1 MSRTPSPLSAL
12 AKAGFA
18 RLEEALGRLEVHG
31 FDAED
36 FSTAADPDLALKTV
50 ADLADQ
56 HPVPLAKLWKKPELR
71 QSLVIVAGAST
82 GLGDFLKRRPDQWS
96 LFEKPLTSLPKDFEY
111 LAMFREAIAGLARDE
126 AAMALRVAYRRQLCR
141 LALWDSRQPSPVSIV
156 DRVAETLAAMASA
169 ALDAALDIARSHHGC
184 TSEEVPLAIIGMGK
198 AGAAELNYLSDVDVI
213 YVTDVPDGAD
223 PTEVVRQAEKLAR
236 DTARYLMEFG
246 VEPGLWEVDP
256 NLRPEGKDG
265 ALVRTLES
273 HIAYY
278 ERWAHDWE
286 FQALLKARPLAGDRA
301 LGEAYRTALDPMIW
315 QASSRPGFV
324 EQVQRMRE
332 RVTDNI
338 PADQV
343 DYQIKLG
350 PGGLRDIEF
359 TIQLLQLVHGAQDES
374 VRALDTL
381 GALQALSRA
390 GYVGRPES
398 AEFDH
403 AYRTLRVL
411 EHRIQL
417 GALKRSHVM
426 PRDEEALRVLAR
438 HTKLADTADD
448 LVEHWR
454 GIQRSVRSLHERL
467 FYRPLLSAVAG
478 LEEPGVEL
486 TSEQAAL
493 RLQASGFRNPE
504 GALHHI
510 GALTQGVSRR
520 AAIHRTLLPVLLK
533 WLSEGTDPD
542 GGLLAF
548 RQLSDDLGE
557 SNWFLRMLR
566 DSSGAAQ
573 RLMMVLGTSAFV
585 AKLFGRVPDGA
596 AWLDN
601 DDDLKPRERDSLREE
616 ISATLERH
624 QDSEESAR
632 KALRAVRRRELLRI
646 ALSSMLGVSDITEV
660 GQALTDLSQAFL
672 EGILTLAREKNDG
685 VEFAIIAMGR
695 LGGSELS
702 FGSDLDVIYVFRDA
716 GAGDEAH
723 GVAERIVKD
732 ITRLSEDVLFPVDL
746 AAGLRPE
753 GKNGPIVRSL
763 DAYAAYYERWALGW
777 EAQALL
783 RAAPYVGDVSL
794 TEDFLAMAAPF
805 RYPDAFHHDEV
816 REIRRIKA
824 RVEAERLPQ
833 GADASRHLKL
843 GRGSLSDVEW
853 AVQLLQLQH
862 GHAHPDIR
870 TASTLQ
876 ALEAIEAHGLLS
888 ASDIAQLKEAW
899 LLASRI
905 RTALALFGEPSTDVL
920 PSDRAGLEGA
930 ARLMGFPPRS
940 ASALEET
947 YLRITRRSRSVFER
961 VFYGKE
967 G

>member
-1 MSRTPSPLSAL
+1 MTRGRSNPLS
-12 AKAGFA
+12 
-18 RLEEALGRLEVHG
+18 E
-31 FDAED
+31 
-36 FSTAADPDLALKTV
+36 
-50 ADLADQ
+50 
-56 HPVPLAKLWKKPELR
+56 LAKLGFENLSETVSKLDRLVELVGDWGHSALTPLASAASPDRALDFLLRMAEIQPKAVSKTLSDSSMAERFCRITGASDGIAEHLLRHPQSFKLPKKPELGKNYKVAPSSR
-71 QSLVIVAGAST
+71 KDLRVSYRDSLLRIMDWDLSQKDPAAAYRDVSMALT
-82 GLGDFLKRRPDQWS
+82 ELTDETLKS
-96 LFEKPLTSLPKDFEY
+96 AIEV
-111 LAMFREAIAGLARDE
+111 AIAEL
-126 AAMALRVAYRRQLCR
+126 MAEGR
-141 LALWDSRQPSPVSIV
+141 LKPENVEPL
-156 DRVAETLAAMASA
+156 
-169 ALDAALDIARSHHGC
+169 
-184 TSEEVPLAIIGMGK
+184 PLAVIAMGK
-198 AGAAELNYLSDVDVI
+198 TGARELNYVSDVDVI
-213 YVTDVPDGAD
+213 YAATSTESVDVATKIATRMQQVIDAV
-223 PTEVVRQAEKLAR
+223 E
-236 DTARYLMEFG
+236 
-246 VEPGLWEVDP
+246 VEPGLWQVDP
-256 NLRPEGKDG
+256 NLRPEGKSG
-265 ALVRTLES
+265 ALVRTLEA
-273 HIAYY
+273 HTAYY
-278 ERWAHDWE
+278 QKWAEPWE
-286 FQALLKARPLAGDRA
+286 FQALLQARPLAGDRA

-359 TIQLLQLVHGAQDES
+359 TIQLLQVVHGAQDES

-390 GYVGRPES
+390 GYVGRPEA

-426 PRDEEALRVLAR
+426 PRDEEVLRVLAR

-533 WLSEGTDPD
+533 WLSDGTDPD

-573 RLMMVLGTSAFV
+573 RLMTVLGTSAFV

-616 ISATLERH
+616 ITATLERH

-746 AAGLRPE
+746 DAGLRPE

-876 ALEAIEAHGLLS
+876 ALEAIEAHSLLS

-961 VFYGKE
+961 VFYGTE

>member
-1 MSRTPSPLSAL
+1 M
-12 AKAGFA
+12 
-18 RLEEALGRLEVHG
+18 
-31 FDAED
+31 
-36 FSTAADPDLALKTV
+36 
-50 ADLADQ
+50 
-56 HPVPLAKLWKKPELR
+56 
-71 QSLVIVAGAST
+71 
-82 GLGDFLKRRPDQWS
+82 
-96 LFEKPLTSLPKDFEY
+96 
-111 LAMFREAIAGLARDE
+111 
-126 AAMALRVAYRRQLCR
+126 
-141 LALWDSRQPSPVSIV
+141 
-156 DRVAETLAAMASA
+156 
-169 ALDAALDIARSHHGC
+169 
-184 TSEEVPLAIIGMGK
+184 
-198 AGAAELNYLSDVDVI
+198 
-213 YVTDVPDGAD
+213 
-223 PTEVVRQAEKLAR
+223 
-236 DTARYLMEFG
+236 
-246 VEPGLWEVDP
+246 
-256 NLRPEGKDG
+256 
-265 ALVRTLES
+265 
-273 HIAYY
+273 
-278 ERWAHDWE
+278 
-286 FQALLKARPLAGDRA
+286 
-301 LGEAYRTALDPMIW
+301 
-315 QASSRPGFV
+315 
-324 EQVQRMRE
+324 
-332 RVTDNI
+332 
-338 PADQV
+338 
-343 DYQIKLG
+343 
-350 PGGLRDIEF
+350 
-359 TIQLLQLVHGAQDES
+359 
-374 VRALDTL
+374 
-381 GALQALSRA
+381 
-390 GYVGRPES
+390 
-398 AEFDH
+398 
-403 AYRTLRVL
+403 
-411 EHRIQL
+411 
-417 GALKRSHVM
+417 
-426 PRDEEALRVLAR
+426 
-438 HTKLADTADD
+438 
-448 LVEHWR
+448 
-454 GIQRSVRSLHERL
+454 
-467 FYRPLLSAVAG
+467 
-478 LEEPGVEL
+478 
-486 TSEQAAL
+486 
-493 RLQASGFRNPE
+493 
-504 GALHHI
+504 
-510 GALTQGVSRR
+510 
-520 AAIHRTLLPVLLK
+520 
-533 WLSEGTDPD
+533 
-542 GGLLAF
+542 
-548 RQLSDDLGE
+548 SDDLGE

-601 DDDLKPRERDSLREE
+601 DDDLKPREKDSLREE

-624 QDSEESAR
+624 QDNEESAR

-723 GVAERIVKD
+723 SVAERIVKD

-746 AAGLRPE
+746 DAGLRPE

-947 YLRITRRSRSVFER
+947 YLRITRRSRSVFEH